1 MKSSRGASRSDRT
14 VHGRIQF
21 HAPKY
26 EAKSLAV
33 RHRSADS
40 PAAGRRVCRAR
51 RRDNGRQR
59 GAMSGPLAG
68 IEIQPILLDRIER
81 YRARHCIAT
90 LGDAVERLVR
100 LGVVH
105 RRDA

>member
-1 MKSSRGASRSDRT
+1 
-14 VHGRIQF
+14 
-21 HAPKY
+21 
-26 EAKSLAV
+26 
-33 RHRSADS
+33 
-40 PAAGRRVCRAR
+40 
-51 RRDNGRQR
+51 
-59 GAMSGPLAG
+59 MSGPLAG